1 MAPLLGTGGRNV
13 LRRAPYIRCMR
24 AGTPEHR
31 ELFCRTFIDT
41 HVTFEPEQLPW
52 PQLEGRD
59 LTRLRA
65 FPFWRYARSIEQRAG
80 RMVSAFAET
89 ITDPLI
95 HRAVALQGVEETRHG
110 RLMAHAI
117 ERYGIDA
124 PPLTIADAPISP
136 EEFAIF
142 GFGEC
147 TDSFVGFGAI
157 ALARDKGILPAA
169 LLDVFDGV
177 MFEEARHIAFFI
189 NWWRYEQAL
198 AGRGAFGAHAF
209 KAFGYHLRAAMGTVT
224 GATDLPPMPK
234 LDDPELSEIV
244 AGVTPAMFLT
254 AALAENRR
262 MMAKLDRR
270 LIKPAL
276 MPTFAT
282 LLLLAIRM
290 LPPRAVAAAAAA
302 LQPLAPERSRS
313 AA

>member
-1 MAPLLGTGGRNV
+1 
-13 LRRAPYIRCMR
+13 MR

-41 HVTFEPEQLPW
+41 HVTFEPEALPW
-52 PQLEGRD
+52 PRLEGVD
-59 LTRLRA
+59 LARLQA

-80 RMVSAFAET
+80 RMVTAFAAT
-89 ITDPLI
+89 VDDPLI
-95 HRAVALQGVEETRHG
+95 REAVALQGVEETRHG

-124 PPLTIADAPISP
+124 PPLTIADAPASP
-136 EEFAIF
+136 EEFSVF

-157 ALARDKGILPAA
+157 ALAREKKILPSA
-169 LLDVFDGV
+169 LLEVFDGV
-177 MFEEARHIAFFI
+177 MYEEARHIVFFI
-189 NWWRYEQAL
+189 NWWRYEEAR
-198 AGRGAFGAHAF
+198 AGRGAFAQCAL
-209 KAFGYHLRAAMGTVT
+209 KALKYHVRAAMGTVT

-234 LDDPELSEIV
+234 LDDPELSAIV
-244 AGVTPAMFLT
+244 AGVTPLMFIE

-270 LIKPAL
+270 LIKPSIL
-276 MPTFAT
+276 PTVAT
-282 LLLLAIRM
+282 ALLLAIRM
-290 LPPRAVAAAAAA
+290 LPPRKDAGTTGTRA
-302 LQPLAPERSRS
+302 LQAVGEVRSRD